1 MAIYFG
7 NLILKLALTGQ
18 KTNIGKVDGN
28 IYAEDYPE
36 SDEELPE
43 HTYT

>member
-7 NLILKLALTGQ
+7 NLIHKMGMTGQ
-18 KTNIGKVDGN
+18 KTNIDKIDANV
-28 IYAEDYPE
+28 YAEEYSE
-36 SDEELPE
+36 SDEEFPE